1 MGYVHAF
8 SGNGSLSGTQRPLG
22 RSPDRLLVALA
33 DAIAPQVRPRYR
45 VDVEQRTY
53 LAVMAPDDWAV
64 GYGQPPIPPLAAE
77 DADWAA
83 LLLAQHTTAG

>member
-1 MGYVHAF
+1 MSTPFPGMDPYLKRRGLWEGVH
-8 SGNGSLSGTQRPLG
+8 T
-22 RSPDRLLVALA
+22 RLLVALA

-45 VDVEQRTY
+45 VDVEQHTY